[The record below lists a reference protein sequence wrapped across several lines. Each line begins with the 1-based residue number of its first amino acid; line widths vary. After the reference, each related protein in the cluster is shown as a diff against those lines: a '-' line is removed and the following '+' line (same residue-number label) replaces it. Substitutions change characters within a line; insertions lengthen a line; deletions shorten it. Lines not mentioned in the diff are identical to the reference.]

1 MLTSVTITPLAGAV
15 ILSVIGLVSAALGAF
30 IASIAPRGA
39 TALAVLEAALAR
51 QDHELARLRED
62 MKLCEAERNQ
72 DRLTF
77 ATELAELRGRVIAA
91 HGELAGT
98 SATTTTTTTATN

>member
-1 MLTSVTITPLAGAV
+1 MMYGAVSVTPLAAAV
-15 ILSVIGLVSAALGAF
+15 VLSVLGIVSAGLGAF

-39 TALAVLEAALAR
+39 TALAVLQAALAR
-51 QDHELARLRED
+51 QDKEMAQLRAD

-77 ATELAELRGRVIAA
+77 ATELAELRGRIIAA
-91 HGELAGT
+91 HGEALPVVA
-98 SATTTTTTTATN
+98 TTTTTTATN